1 MSSSL
6 FLDSSLPPDLDNRVQ
21 SELRDGER
29 LLWVGQP
36 IPARYGRKGTPL
48 MIFGGVFTAFS
59 LFWIVMALTIGGFAG
74 ANGLGWIGLIFPLFG
89 VPFVLVGAGMLS
101 APFWMKKL
109 AAQTFYAITDRRVI
123 LWEAGLFGRME
134 VRSYD
139 PSQLKTIRRVEYANG
154 EGDLILEEFVTYG
167 RDSDGHRTRHRK
179 LHGLMAIAHVRD
191 VEELIHRALVAPIE
205 SNQGST

>member
-6 FLDSSLPPDLDNRVQ
+6 FLDSSLPIDLENRVH

-36 IPARYGRKGTPL
+36 ILARYARKGVPL

-59 LFWIVMALTIGGFAG
+59 LFWMAGALGIGVFGG
-74 ANGLGWIGLIFPLFG
+74 ANGFGWFGLVFALFG
-89 VPFVLVGAGMLS
+89 VPFVLVGLGMLT
-101 APFWMKKL
+101 APRWIKKM
-109 AAQTFYAITDRRVI
+109 ASQTFYAITDRRVI
-123 LWEAGLFGRME
+123 LWEAGLFGRVE

-154 EGDLILEEFVTYG
+154 EGDLVFEESINYG
-167 RDSDGHRTRHRK
+167 RNSDGHRTRHIKR
-179 LHGLMAIAHVRD
+179 HGLMAIGQVRE
-191 VEELIHRALVAPIE
+191 VEELIQRALV
-205 SNQGST
+205 SNTE